1 MAVPKSNQKAVAKY
15 MKNNYDEIKIRVL
28 KVIKKSS
35 KHMPMQKMKPQ
46 MNLSSVQFMK
56 RWAEREQ
63 KKYRYYKKM
72 LPNML
77 DPEKMSDHRVGRK
90 YACIANEAHTR
101 MW

>member
-1 MAVPKSNQKAVAKY
+1 
-15 MKNNYDEIKIRVL
+15 
-28 KVIKKSS
+28 
-35 KHMPMQKMKPQ
+35 
-46 MNLSSVQFMK
+46 MK

-63 KKYRYYKKM
+63 KNIDITKKM

-90 YACIANEAHTR
+90 YASIANEAHTR